1 MVPGAHDGPTTSDSE
16 TDFDFDTFKPRN
28 IQDFI
33 MVNRLRKNLRN
44 SLEPVDKDMAM
55 EIL

>member
-16 TDFDFDTFKPRN
+16 TDFDFDTFKARN

-33 MVNRLRKNLRN
+33 MVNRLRKN
-44 SLEPVDKDMAM
+44 
-55 EIL
+55 